1 MDAIQKHPER
11 ITNPEALADRLGQ
24 SIFRLETH
32 FEPYWAQTNGYAS
45 QGSDASDA
53 IRFRKAEGNEG

>member
-32 FEPYWAQTNGYAS
+32 F
-45 QGSDASDA
+45 
-53 IRFRKAEGNEG
+53 